1 MLLRLRAAL
10 NYKGVHIKV
19 FTEQGALHGCGQVCH
34 TFWQRA
40 GGGGSAGANRG
51 FGVAHAFAAQSCH
64 AMHADLS
71 PSGAHVSRH
80 GCYSRTRARCPAA
93 LQVVNTIEAAH
104 PDKPRPQLP
113 ADVTALTE
121 VRKDVQ
127 VVPTQTGSALVRHK
141 SRSCQ
146 SLLVRNECAVVA
158 SAGISGACLVPP
170 PRRWLARHTLKL
182 DSA

>member
-1 MLLRLRAAL
+1 MSLPH
-10 NYKGVHIKV
+10 N
-19 FTEQGALHGCGQVCH
+19 
-34 TFWQRA
+34 
-40 GGGGSAGANRG
+40 
-51 FGVAHAFAAQSCH
+51 H

-127 VVPTQTGSALVRHK
+127 VVTTQTGSALVRHK
-141 SRSCQ
+141 KQIMPVTARPQRVC
-146 SLLVRNECAVVA
+146 CGGVA
-158 SAGISGACLVPP
+158 GMTGACLVPP
-170 PRRWLARHTLKL
+170 PRRWLARHSIKL
-182 DSA
+182 DNA